1 MTENDKKWL
10 KAIKRDNKKWQKVI
24 KVRQTSYNKTND
36 KVQ

>member
-10 KAIKRDNKKWQKVI
+10 KAIKTDNKKWQKVI